1 MRRASL
7 IAIAA
12 LAAAG
17 AARAEVVDAQP
28 NGFELRQ
35 TLQVA
40 AAPDKLW
47 AAIIDVGGWWA
58 SSHTYSGD
66 ARNLTLDPKPGGCW
80 CEALPE
86 SPQGGGGVEHLRVV
100 YAQPGQVL
108 RLAGGLGPLQSTGG
122 SGHLS
127 FALKPQAGG
136 TSLTV
141 TYVFGGYVRG
151 GFAALAAPVDAVLA
165 QQTARLKTLAE
176 TGKAP

>member
-1 MRRASL
+1 MRIASL
-7 IAIAA
+7 IAAAA

-17 AARAEVVDAQP
+17 AARAEVVDAQA

-40 AAPDKLW
+40 ATPEKLW
-47 AAIIDVGGWWA
+47 AALVDVGGWWA
-58 SSHTYSGD
+58 PGHTYSGS

-80 CEALPE
+80 CEALP
-86 SPQGGGGVEHLRVV
+86 GGGVEHLRVV
-100 YAQPGQVL
+100 YVQPGQML
-108 RLAGGLGPLQSTGG
+108 RLAGALGPLQSTGG
-122 SGHLS
+122 AGHLS

-151 GFAALAAPVDAVLA
+151 GFQTLAGPVDGVLG